1 LFHQRWWKTQRC
13 ILVINSL
20 ILFQSEEQQPRARR
34 RELHSHY
41 QTTICSVSLSRS
53 DNNEF
58 QGRSLIE
65 ASELWTLGLMKEKE
79 RCNRCR
85 RRIREQDQST
95 YKGKRMR
102 TKMGLELRQLVQ
114 IEELRSHLRKVKV
127 KKTDMNHIIDIR
139 DQTSPQ

>member
-1 LFHQRWWKTQRC
+1 
-13 ILVINSL
+13 
-20 ILFQSEEQQPRARR
+20 
-34 RELHSHY
+34 
-41 QTTICSVSLSRS
+41 
-53 DNNEF
+53 
-58 QGRSLIE
+58 
-65 ASELWTLGLMKEKE
+65 MKEKE